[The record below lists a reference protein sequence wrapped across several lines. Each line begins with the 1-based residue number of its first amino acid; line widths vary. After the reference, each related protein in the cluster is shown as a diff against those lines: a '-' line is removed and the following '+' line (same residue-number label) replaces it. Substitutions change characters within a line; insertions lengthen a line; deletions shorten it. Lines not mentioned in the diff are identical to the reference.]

1 MQLLA
6 FIVKKHFGKF
16 QNQTYR
22 VLTKSQKVTLKSKNI
37 SMRSWTV
44 LILAVLLHS
53 CNTTPPNE
61 VIDGILEV
69 PENRLNSDSRTLKL
83 VYKVLKAKKADS
95 LKAPILFLMGGP
107 GASTLFMEEYWK
119 NHLLRNDR
127 DIVLMDQRGTGASEA
142 NCIDMGKAIFAIAR
156 QDLGPQEELEAMYS
170 IFNQCK
176 EAINQKGVDL
186 AGYTSQE
193 NAADFEDLRKDLGY
207 KQWNLYGAS
216 YGSRLGLTI
225 MRDFPN
231 SVRSSI
237 FVGVF
242 APESQLSGETIVD
255 FEKSLFE
262 VLRRCEQN
270 EKCNSRYPLL
280 KNRLLKIL
288 KKLKSEPLHLDYD
301 SQAFVLNRRDALLIL
316 HQSLYS
322 RYSIAYIPEIIEAM
336 EKSNLELIN
345 KALQRIEFI
354 YNLVN
359 WPMNNSVMAYEE
371 LPFIDSLEIINAQSK
386 SELGFDITSFEG
398 FNSLSNWHSFRAPIL
413 ENQPVI
419 SEIPTLMASGS
430 LDPVTPISN
439 ATEALR
445 YLKNGYG
452 VVFPDESHE
461 MANSCFLQIAENFL
475 NNPYHKPD
483 LDCSTIRQPIE
494 WNLHKS
500 SN

>member
-1 MQLLA
+1 
-6 FIVKKHFGKF
+6 
-16 QNQTYR
+16 
-22 VLTKSQKVTLKSKNI
+22 
-37 SMRSWTV
+37 MRLWTV
-44 LILAVLLHS
+44 LILGVLFHS
-53 CNTTPPNE
+53 CNTTSPNE

-83 VYKVLKAKKADS
+83 AYKVLKAKNADP
-95 LKAPILFLMGGP
+95 LKAPILFLQGGP
-107 GASTLFMEEYWK
+107 GASTLIMEEYWK

-142 NCIDMGKAIFAIAR
+142 NCIDMGKAIFAIGR
-156 QDLGPQEELEAMYS
+156 QDLGPKEELWALDS

-176 EAINQKGVDL
+176 EAVNKKGVDL

-193 NAADFEDLRKDLGY
+193 NAADFEALRKDLEY
-207 KQWNLYGAS
+207 EQWNLLGAS

-242 APESQLSGETIVD
+242 APESQLSGETIID

-262 VLRRCEQN
+262 VLRRCEQS
-270 EKCNSRYPLL
+270 EKCNSRYPHL
-280 KNRLLKIL
+280 KNRLLSIL
-288 KKLKSEPLHLDYD
+288 KKLKSEPLRLDYD
-301 SQAFVLNRRDALLIL
+301 SKPFILNRRDALLLL

-322 RYSIAYIPEIIEAM
+322 RQSIADIPEIIEAM
-336 EKSNLELIN
+336 EKGNLEPIN
-345 KALQRIEFI
+345 NALQRIEFI

-371 LPFIDSLEIINAQSK
+371 LPFIDSLEIINAHGK
-386 SELGFDITSFEG
+386 SELGFDIMTFEG
-398 FNSLSNWHSFRAPIL
+398 FNSLSNWHPFRAEVL

-419 SEIPTLMASGS
+419 SDIPTLMVSGS

-439 ATEALR
+439 SIEALG

-452 VVFPDESHE
+452 VIFQDESHDL
-461 MANSCFLQIAENFL
+461 ANPCFLKIAEDFL
-475 NNPYHKPD
+475 NNPFHKPD
-483 LDCSTIRQPIE
+483 LDCSKIRQPIE
-494 WNLHKS
+494 WNLHKPS
-500 SN
+500 Q